1 MNNILV
7 TVGVA
12 LYNHEKYIIECLESI
27 VKQSY
32 TNIELVVIDDG
43 SSDNSFEVAKNYL
56 DNQNY
61 NKNYKIITRSNKG
74 MCNTLN
80 EIAEQAKGKY
90 ISFIGSDDYWMLNK
104 IEDQVNYLENNPD
117 IILVHSNSIKV
128 DENGKEI
135 GLLDYSSKKNSG
147 DMFES
152 LILGSGGINTPSHLY
167 KTEIYSKIGFYD
179 SSFKF
184 EDIDFWLRL
193 TKIYSIGYINKF
205 HTFYRWHGGNLSD
218 DKNKLK
224 FYNDEIIK
232 IFNKNIENESLKKK
246 AILRIYRKSY
256 LLSLRTLEFRYLIKY
271 LYKYLKNKYI

>member
-1 MNNILV
+1 MNTKLV

-32 TNIELVVIDDG
+32 TNIELIVINDG

-128 DENGKEI
+128 DENCKEI

-193 TKIYSIGYINKF
+193 TKEYRIGYIDKI
-205 HTFYRWHGGNLSD
+205 HTFYRWHGENLSD

-224 FYNDEIIK
+224 FYNDEIVK

-256 LLSLRTLEFRYLIKY
+256 LLALRTLEFRYLIKY